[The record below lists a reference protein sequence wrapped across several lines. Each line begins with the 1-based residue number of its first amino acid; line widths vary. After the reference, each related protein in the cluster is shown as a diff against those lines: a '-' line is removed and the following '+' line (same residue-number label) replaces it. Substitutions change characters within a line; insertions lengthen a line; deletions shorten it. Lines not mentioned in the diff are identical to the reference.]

1 MKKLLLVLLI
11 AVFSLRGYS
20 QADAAL
26 GGFYLT
32 DAGGAMVNSS
42 ALVSGN
48 TYVLR
53 LPIYNT
59 INAPIPSGGI
69 GITISLGGNMA
80 FVGSGVIANTG
91 SSYFTSSI
99 SGTSPN
105 QQISLTQTSQ
115 IPGYLDDELRFN
127 VTIVGNTPPSGSSV
141 IGNLGSNGSYLD
153 ANPQNNSSVLTYFT
167 TIILPAK
174 FTKIDAQNVNCSLSV
189 NWSVAD
195 ETNVQKYDV
204 LVSGSGNPFASVAS
218 VNGNPANGGLYSTNV
233 EIPANLKG
241 QQVLFVQVREVDA
254 DGHITLSSIQTVR
267 GTCDASNRPLVV
279 YVYPN
284 PVTSTNFVNIGAKEG
299 VFNGKYKLELID
311 NSGKLYQVKEAQLS
325 NVTSVPFEF
334 KTALAPGN
342 YIIRISNMDGSQ
354 TSSVQFI
361 KVGIL

>member
-20 QADAAL
+20 QANGAL

-32 DAGGAMVNSS
+32 DAGGTQVSS
-42 ALVSGN
+42 NALVSGSS
-48 TYVLR
+48 YILK
-53 LPIYNT
+53 LPISNT
-59 INAPIPSGGI
+59 AFAQIPSGGI

-80 FVGSGVIANTG
+80 FVGSGVIANSA

-105 QQISLTQTSQ
+105 QQMTLTQAAP
-115 IPGYLDDELRFN
+115 IPGLTYDELAFN
-127 VTIVGNTPPSGSSV
+127 VIVVGNTPPSGSTI
-141 IGNLGSNGSYLD
+141 IGNLGSNPPYND
-153 ANPQNNSSVLTYFT
+153 ANPSDNTSTLTYFT
-167 TIILPAK
+167 TIILPTKFAK
-174 FTKIDAQNVNCSLSV
+174 VDAQNVNCSLSV

-204 LVSGSGNPFASVAS
+204 LVSGSGSPLATVAS

-267 GTCDASNRPLVV
+267 GTCDGTNRPLVV

-361 KVGIL
+361 KIGIL